1 MVGSIFSAIER
12 VVAAIGLGCEAFSA
26 IEDIVDTVAAAGVFE
41 AIVTSLRAAPCRG
54 VKRAVR
60 VHPVSGEYLIGRTL
74 FRRFAKIHVSDEE

>member
-1 MVGSIFSAIER
+1 MVGGVFTAIER
-12 VVAAIGLGCEAFSA
+12 IIAAVGLGRKALSA
-26 IEDIVDTVAAAGVFE
+26 IKNIVDTVAPAGIFE

-60 VHPVSGEYLIGRTL
+60 VHPIRSEYLIGRAL